1 MLDFHVLD
9 CSRTRLYYRDSRMCL
24 WMFLNIE
31 KNVPEPKMCS
41 EFVQSFVTCFE
52 ILLWIKISRMN
63 SMGEMHGRNSVE
75 RIWWEE
81 FLSSV
86 STVQNRTVPDW
97 TKPEWNRAEQNLWN
111 PGSDRARTDTKWRVK
126 PDRTGTRIKLK
137 AKNWKLEPGRTR
149 SKRKLKLSDQSG
161 PIGSRTSLSVDH
173 WWF

>member
-1 MLDFHVLD
+1 MEASYWNSTLVQTWYNMLNLNMLDFHVLD

-63 SMGEMHGRNSVE
+63 SMGEMDGRNSMG

-81 FLSSV
+81 FLSSG

-97 TKPEWNRAEQNLWN
+97 TKPERNRAEQKLGN
-111 PGSDRARTDTKWRVK
+111 PGPDRGRTDKMEGPDQNQNKTKTDGASK
-126 PDRTGTRIKLK
+126 KLK
-137 AKNWKLEPGRTR
+137 T
-149 SKRKLKLSDQSG
+149 
-161 PIGSRTSLSVDH
+161 RTSPD
-173 WWF
+173 